1 MSALPDMPDPHR
13 RGILRWLWRG
23 YVRAHGGTLVLA
35 LLFMMLEGAMLGALS
50 WLIQPMFDE
59 IFSAG
64 RAEAIPLVGLAIAGV
79 FAVRA
84 VSAFAHTVLTA
95 RIGQRVSAKL
105 QTNMLGHMLRLD
117 SAWFQRHPPGL
128 LIERMRGDTTTV
140 SNLWEVVLAGFA
152 RDLVSVLALLGVA
165 LSIDWRWTLLVVAAA
180 PVLVLPIGLLQR
192 GVRVTSRGAR
202 ERAARIATRLDEAF
216 HGIDTIKLSGTED
229 REEARIGTEI
239 NGFVRAHLRAIAG
252 RPGSS
257 R

>member
-202 ERAARIATRLDEAF
+202 ERRRASPPGWTRRSTAS
-216 HGIDTIKLSGTED
+216 TRSSCRAPRTAKRRASGPRST
-229 REEARIGTEI
+229 ASSAPTC
-239 NGFVRAHLRAIAG
+239 APSPG